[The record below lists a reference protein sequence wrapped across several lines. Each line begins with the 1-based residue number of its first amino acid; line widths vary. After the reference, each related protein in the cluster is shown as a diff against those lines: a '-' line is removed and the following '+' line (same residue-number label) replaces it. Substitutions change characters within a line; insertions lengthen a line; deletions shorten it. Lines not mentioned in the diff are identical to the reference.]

1 MAPWRG
7 NDEYDETPD
16 EGYVEEEEKKGL
28 WERLEGAVEE
38 GFEGKGEEEVDT
50 RSLEERGIEKKWWNE
65 NIDEIENPEV
75 KEKRIEGAEKIIE
88 EEKELERKLEAGEMS
103 DDWYVH
109 ERLVV
114 MGRKKVKFSMG
125 ADLDYIGL
133 SWDHLIDV
141 AEDAGN
147 LPRAGAGDPVPMK
160 FSEKVERAV
169 RDLGPDCV
177 EEVADDNLEKEKIPE
192 SVHETA
198 TRKARIARH
207 DRLYKK

>member
-28 WERLEGAVEE
+28 WERLEEAVEE
-38 GFEGKGEEEVDT
+38 GFEGKGEEEFDT
-50 RSLEERGIEKKWWNE
+50 RSLEERGIRKEWWNE
-65 NIDEIENPEV
+65 SIEEIENPEV
-75 KEKRIEGAEKIIE
+75 REKRIEGAEKIIE
-88 EEKELERKLEAGEMS
+88 EEKELERKLESGEMS
-103 DDWYVH
+103 HDWYVH

-114 MGRKKVKFSMG
+114 MGRKKAKFSMG
-125 ADLDYIGL
+125 ADLESIGL

-141 AEDAGN
+141 SEDASN
-147 LPRAGAGDPVPMK
+147 LPRAGAGDPGPLE
-160 FSEKVERAV
+160 FSERVERAV
-169 RDLGPDCV
+169 RDLGPDRV
-177 EEVADDNLEKEKIPE
+177 EEVADDKLEKEEIPE

-198 TRKARIARH
+198 TRKARIARR